1 MLQWPSTQFKERTG
15 YIPAIDMRAQFPAE
29 AIVLFFKLMVSTST
43 CGGSHSNGPRHQAVP
58 LTRALSTHAL
68 RLDLRDVRASARFTN
83 HAIRDPHLRSSDVLA
98 LGDNMVPQA
107 LLVLPWR
114 NFSAP
119 TVFEVNWEHH
129 RTSAVLL

>member
-29 AIVLFFKLMVSTST
+29 AIVLFFKLM
-43 CGGSHSNGPRHQAVP
+43 AVP